1 MGYAVH
7 IRRSSGRIELAEWVA
22 FADAASDLQLHAS
35 QPSQQAEGESPV
47 YTWSNA
53 SFVWRDGEVVIDDMA
68 DEWRKKLGDVADRL
82 GAEAIGDD
90 GERYLSD
97 GRVDY
102 GEGPQSVHGIRTM
115 ASFRYAPIER
125 VEKRSKVGIVAVGI
139 VLLVVAALLL
149 LLRR

>member
-7 IRRSSGRIELAEWVA
+7 IRHNSGRIELAEWVA
-22 FADAASDLQLHAS
+22 FADSASDLQRPP
-35 QPSQQAEGESPV
+35 QTREGASPV
-47 YTWSNA
+47 YTWSDA
-53 SFVWRDGEVVIDDMA
+53 TFVWKDGEVVVDDMA

-115 ASFRYAPIER
+115 ASFRYTPTKR
-125 VEKRSKVGIVAVGI
+125 VEKRSTVRIIAVGV
-139 VLLVVAALLL
+139 VLLVVAGVLLI
-149 LLRR
+149 LRR